1 MHESAYSTIPNSNPS
16 TKAFA
21 EAEMTFRSTC
31 VEIKIYG
38 AFVLN
43 QRVVLHA
50 IDAHPTHWLIYTQR
64 STDTVVQTLP
74 VIFSLNVHST
84 RVAALVAECGS
95 KMRTL

>member
-16 TKAFA
+16 TRAFA

-31 VEIKIYG
+31 VEIKFYG
-38 AFVLN
+38 AEAS
-43 QRVVLHA
+43 RRPPRHRR
-50 IDAHPTHWLIYTQR
+50 DACWLISTQH

-84 RVAALVAECGS
+84 RVAARVAECGS

>member
-1 MHESAYSTIPNSNPS
+1 MHESAYSTIPNSKPS

-31 VEIKIYG
+31 VESKIYG
-38 AFVLN
+38 AFN
-43 QRVVLHA
+43 RRVDLHA
-50 IDAHPTHWLIYTQR
+50 IDAHPTHWLIYTQQP
-64 STDTVVQTLP
+64 TDTVVQTLP

-84 RVAALVAECGS
+84 RVAARVAECGS

>member
-43 QRVVLHA
+43 QRDVLHA
-50 IDAHPTHWLIYTQR
+50 IDATPARWRGDAGSSPLDQAR
-64 STDTVVQTLP
+64 NGR
-74 VIFSLNVHST
+74 VIECT
-84 RVAALVAECGS
+84 RHC
-95 KMRTL
+95 

>member
-1 MHESAYSTIPNSNPS
+1 MHESAYSTIPNSKPS
-16 TKAFA
+16 TSAFA
-21 EAEMTFRSTC
+21 EAEITFRSTC
-31 VEIKIYG
+31 VTIKIYG
-38 AFVLN
+38 AFVLH

-50 IDAHPTHWLIYTQR
+50 IDATHWLIYTQR

-84 RVAALVAECGS
+84 RVAARVAECGS